1 MKIRIKTLLFWLL
14 VIILAVGIWYAWP
27 RLPIIT
33 GYAAKNMCSGIFLS
47 ERTQEQIEQ
56 QELNFF
62 PINLARNVVDMEN
75 RSVTSSLLGLVKRTA
90 VYREGLGSV
99 LVIGYDEEIL
109 KNQTLTNNAFFP
121 ENPDTVPWPLGDRI
135 ADTVPAGLDRE
146 KLAEVVNGIFDRPG
160 EDLKKTFS
168 AIVVYKGQLVAE
180 QYTEGVTEATR
191 LVSWSMA
198 KSVTNALVGI
208 LVKEGKMKPDA
219 PVGIPEWEN
228 DERSSV
234 TLDHLMR
241 MNSGLEWDEDYFD
254 LSHVT
259 KLLYMEPDMYAFA
272 VESPLAHEPG
282 THWYYSSGSTNII
295 CGLIRRTFDND
306 SDYHHFPRRAL
317 FNPTGMRS
325 AVFETDPSGTFVG
338 SSYIYATTRDWARFG
353 LLYLNNGVFAGDTLL
368 PEGWVEY
375 TCRPTEGSGGQY
387 GAMFW
392 LNRSGEFTDVPE
404 DMLFADGFK
413 GQRIFILPSHDLVVV
428 RMGYSSETVDFNR
441 FLADILALL
450 PD

>member
-1 MKIRIKTLLFWLL
+1 ML

-99 LVIGYDEEIL
+99 LVIGYEEEIL
-109 KNQTLTNNAFFP
+109 KNQTLTYDAILP
-121 ENPDTVPWPLGDRI
+121 EYPDTVPWPLGDRI
-135 ADTVPAGLDRE
+135 VDTVPAGLDRE
-146 KLAEVVNGIFDRPG
+146 KLAEVVNSIFDRPG
-160 EDLKKTFS
+160 EDLKKTYS

-180 QYTEGVTEATR
+180 QYAEGVTEATR

-208 LVKEGKMKPDA
+208 RVKEGGLVPDA
-219 PVGIPEWEN
+219 PPGIPEWEN
-228 DERSSV
+228 DERSSI

-259 KLLYMEPDMYAFA
+259 KLLYMEPDMYNP
-272 VESPLAHEPG
+272 V
-282 THWYYSSGSTNII
+282 
-295 CGLIRRTFDND
+295 
-306 SDYHHFPRRAL
+306 
-317 FNPTGMRS
+317 PTGITLR
-325 AVFETDPSGTFVG
+325 DPPILFAACSEIV
-338 SSYIYATTRDWARFG
+338 SATTRRTTIFPAGPCSIRPVCAVPYLRPILRVTLWALPIFMPPPATGPG
-353 LLYLNNGVFAGDTLL
+353 LACCT
-368 PEGWVEY
+368 
-375 TCRPTEGSGGQY
+375 
-387 GAMFW
+387 
-392 LNRSGEFTDVPE
+392 
-404 DMLFADGFK
+404 
-413 GQRIFILPSHDLVVV
+413 
-428 RMGYSSETVDFNR
+428 
-441 FLADILALL
+441 
-450 PD
+450 